1 MGSEMMKITVLAAA
15 LLSCVAAFAQP
26 RGNNLVV
33 DADAP
38 GIAIQ
43 PTMYGIFLEDI
54 NFAADGGLYAE
65 KIANRSFEY
74 DNPLQ
79 DWKTFGKV
87 EVLTEGAPFER
98 NPHYVRLKA
107 PAHPA
112 MQCGLQNEGWLGI
125 GYEKG
130 ASYKLT
136 LWARTAGK
144 SKETGLAAILVNPG
158 GQVENQNLALAEIT
172 VKGGKWAKYEVT
184 LTAPET
190 LQKGAFR
197 LLLWDENPEAA
208 VDVEHIS
215 LFPTDVFNGDEN
227 GLRKDLAQAL
237 ADLHPG
243 ILRFPGGCIVE
254 GTNLEN
260 RYQWKNTVGPVE
272 NRPININRWNY
283 GTFERMFPDYYQS
296 GGLGFFEYFRLAE
309 EIGAE
314 PVPIVSCGMACQFQN
329 DPQWHPNCSMED
341 LQSYIQDALDL
352 IEFANGSPKS
362 KWGKVRAQMGHPAPF
377 GLKYLGIGNE
387 QWGEEFIERFVPFMK
402 AVREKH
408 PEIQIVGTSGPYS
421 GGEWFDD
428 LWEKMRELDV
438 DLVDEHYY
446 SWEGFYEK
454 KADRYDNY
462 PRTGPKVFAGEYACH
477 GSDGKKFNHF
487 NAALLEASF
496 MTGLERN
503 ADVVVMS
510 SYAPTFAH
518 IDGWQWRPD
527 LIWFDNL
534 RVMKSASYYVQ
545 KLYAENRGD
554 RVLPLTMDGKPVVNA
569 NGLNATCAVEDS
581 TGDLIIKI
589 ANVSPYSQVV
599 NFELPAAVKT
609 AHRTTLHS
617 DNPMAENTL
626 DAPDTVVPVTEEV
639 DMTPLEDH
647 DNLWLMGVRKSEGKI
662 ILSERLGGRTFAVYR
677 FHR

>member
-1 MGSEMMKITVLAAA
+1 MRKGLTLGLTVLLSAAT
-15 LLSCVAAFAQP
+15 LLAQP
-26 RGNNLVV
+26 RGTTLVV
-33 DADAP
+33 DDKAE
-38 GIAIQ
+38 GIPIQ

-65 KIANRSFEY
+65 KICNRSFEY

-79 DWKTFGKV
+79 GWKTFGKV
-87 EVLTEGAPFER
+87 EVLSEGGPFDR
-98 NPHYVRLKA
+98 NPHYVRLRY
-107 PAHPA
+107 PGHPA
-112 MQCGLQNEGWLGI
+112 RQCGLENGGWLGI
-125 GYEKG
+125 GLEAG
-130 ASYKLT
+130 AEYRLSF
-136 LWARTAGK
+136 WARTAGK
-144 SKETGLAAILVNPG
+144 PRTVGLLAALCDPYG
-158 GQVENQNLALAEIT
+158 SAENQVLGAEEVT
-172 VKGGKWAKYEVT
+172 VTSSKWTKYEVV
-184 LTAPET
+184 LKADRTAP
-190 LQKGAFR
+190 KGAFR
-197 LLLWDENPEAA
+197 LLLWDESQEAV
-208 VDVEHIS
+208 VDLEHVS
-215 LFPTDVFNGDEN
+215 LFPADTFHEDEN

-254 GTNLEN
+254 GTSLDN

-296 GGLGFFEYFRLAE
+296 GGLGFYEYFRLAE

-329 DPQWHPNCSMED
+329 DPEWHPNCSLED
-341 LQSYIQDALDL
+341 LGTYIQDALDL

-362 KWGKVRAQMGHPAPF
+362 KWGKVRAEMGHPEPF

-387 QWGEEFIERFVPFMK
+387 QWGAEFIERFEPFMK
-402 AVREKH
+402 AVRAKY
-408 PEIQIVGTSGPYS
+408 PDIQIVGTSGPYL

-428 LWEKMRELDV
+428 LWKEMRRLGV

-454 KADRYDNY
+454 NANRYDSY

-518 IDGWQWRPD
+518 VDGWQWRPD

-534 RVMKSASYYVQ
+534 RVMRSCSYYVQ
-545 KLYAENRGD
+545 QLYAANKGS
-554 RVLPLTMDGKPVVNA
+554 RVIPLTIDGKPVADVRN
-569 NGLNATCAVEDS
+569 LNATCAVDDA
-581 TGDLIIKI
+581 TGDLIVKI
-589 ANVSPYSQVV
+589 ANLSPYSQVV
-599 NFELPAAVKT
+599 IFDLPGGLTGAERT
-609 AHRTTLHS
+609 ALHS
-617 DNPMAENTL
+617 DNPMDENTL
-626 DAPDTVVPVTEEV
+626 DEPSRVVPVTEQLDLAPV
-639 DMTPLEDH
+639 ADP
-647 DNLWLMGVRKSEGKI
+647 DNEWLLGVRHQENGRI
-662 ILSERLGGRTFAVYR
+662 AYSERLGGRTFAVYR
-677 FHR
+677 FHTK